1 MAAPKVACVLD
12 YLGCVEEQRL
22 ERLRHDR
29 IEKQLMDV
37 LKATDSI
44 DLERKMLTA
53 RSKAHHPSLTLVH
66 LLSQQAV
73 ILDAANSKLEAAELL
88 QQLRIRQQQ
97 EQLDDDFS
105 TTDC

>member
-37 LKATDSI
+37 LKASDSI

-53 RSKAHHPSLTLVH
+53 RSKALHPSLTLVH

-73 ILDAANSKLEAAELL
+73 ILDAANSKLEAAEHL
-88 QQLRIRQQQ
+88 QQLRIKQQQ
-97 EQLDDDFS
+97 AEFDQVFLN
-105 TTDC
+105 TDC

>member
-12 YLGCVEEQRL
+12 YLACVEEQRL
-22 ERLRHDR
+22 ERLRYDR

-37 LKATDSI
+37 LGASDSI
-44 DLERKMLTA
+44 DLERKMLAA
-53 RSKAHHPSLTLVH
+53 RSKTLHPSLTLVH

-73 ILDAANSKLEAAELL
+73 ILDAANSKLEAAEHL
-88 QQLRIRQQQ
+88 QQLRVKQQQ
-97 EQLDDDFS
+97 AEFDQVFF